1 MYNQV
6 HGSPT
11 TGISPLVEGWA
22 PIRSI
27 QAIERLVLW
36 LSRAYQDRQ
45 QKRLAIRDLRRL
57 NDHIL
62 RDLGIERSRIPEVAG
77 AQVAARRHQQG

>member
-11 TGISPLVEGWA
+11 AGIPPLVEGWA